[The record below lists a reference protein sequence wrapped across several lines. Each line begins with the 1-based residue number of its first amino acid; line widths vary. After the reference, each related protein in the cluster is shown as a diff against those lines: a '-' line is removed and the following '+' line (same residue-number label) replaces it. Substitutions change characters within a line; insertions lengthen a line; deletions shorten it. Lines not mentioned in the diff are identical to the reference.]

1 MASDVNVR
9 DEMIYALNDNLL
21 KRWYPL
27 VIDREFGG
35 YFTNVTCDWK
45 LPPEQEKMIVTQ
57 ARHIWTTSK
66 VAAFSDEAAAFEA
79 MARHGFEFLRDFMW
93 DKQYGGFYQ
102 IRSRDGGRSDV
113 RGWRDEKRTYGN
125 AFAVYALAA
134 LYERSHDSE
143 VLEFAKRAF
152 AWIEDHTFDP
162 QFKGYFEFITPDGKP
177 FDQSSAY
184 KTVASDANE
193 LGFKDQNSSIH
204 LLEAYT
210 ELYRVWKDPKVREQ
224 LSGLLALIR
233 DTMVAEKGYL
243 RLFFHPDWVPVS
255 FKDAPEE
262 VRKANYGLDH
272 VSFGH
277 DYETAFL
284 MLEASHALG
293 LKNDTRT
300 LAVARKMLDHAL
312 VNGWETTVGGF
323 FEEGYYFSGE
333 DHCTIIKAT
342 KNWWSQAEGLNALLL
357 FSRIIP
363 KADYYN
369 YFLRQWQYVKKYVLD
384 HENGDWFE
392 GGIDKEPHFKTGPK
406 SHIWKCTYHTVRAL
420 VNCIVLL
427 SERGELNPGLANKKR
442 ELDQLIGHF
451 K

>member
-1 MASDVNVR
+1 MATDTIFLSELKRTLD
-9 DEMIYALNDNLL
+9 DDLL

-27 VIDREFGG
+27 VVDRKYGG
-35 YFTNVTCDWK
+35 YFTNITPDWK

-57 ARHIWTTSK
+57 ARHVWTTSK
-66 VAAFSDEAAAFEA
+66 VAGFLDDATTYEPIAQ
-79 MARHGFEFLRDFMW
+79 HGFRFLRDVMW
-93 DKQYGGFYQ
+93 DRRYGGFFQ
-102 IRSRDGGRSDV
+102 IRSREGGMTDV

-125 AFAVYALAA
+125 AFGVYALAA
-134 LYERSHDSE
+134 LYGQTKDQE

-152 AWIEDHTFDP
+152 AWIEGHAFDP
-162 QFKGYFEFITPDGKP
+162 RLKGYFEFIAPDGKP
-177 FDQSSAY
+177 FDRSSAY

-210 ELYRVWKDPKVREQ
+210 ELYRVWNDPKLREQ

-233 DTMVAEKGYL
+233 DTMVAKKGYL

-255 FKDAPEE
+255 FRDAPEE

-312 VNGWETTVGGF
+312 ANGWDTTVGGF
-323 FEEGYYFSGE
+323 FEEGYYFAGE
-333 DHCTIIKAT
+333 DHCTIIKDT

-357 FSRIIP
+357 FSRIAP
-363 KADYYN
+363 GANYYG
-369 YFLRQWQYVKKYVLD
+369 YFLKQWQYVKKYVLD

-427 SERGELNPGLANKKR
+427 GEKGETNPGLQKKRGEL
-442 ELDQLIGHF
+442 DDLIGHF